1 MKKWLKGFFKSFR
14 YAVNGIKDTLKRQR
28 NLRFDFIAGAVVLA
42 LAIVLPLST
51 FEILWIVFSV
61 FVVIVF
67 EMLNSLIE
75 ELMDLLYPIFHE
87 KVGRIKDLSAGI
99 VLVTAVFALSVGLII
114 LGKHLIKA
122 PDIFGI
128 LAFLIFL
135 IFFCSLFRKEG
146 HDETRNT
153 SNDM

>member
-1 MKKWLKGFFKSFR
+1 MKEWLKSFFKSFG
-14 YAVNGIKDTLKRQR
+14 YAINGIKDTLKRQR
-28 NLRFDFIAGAVVLA
+28 NLRFDFFAGAVVLV
-42 LAIVLPLST
+42 LAIFLPLST
-51 FEILWIVFSV
+51 FEVLWIVFSV

-75 ELMDLLYPIFHE
+75 ELMDLLYPIFNE
-87 KVGRIKDLSAGI
+87 KIGRIKDLSAGI

-114 LGKHLIKA
+114 LGKHLIDA

-146 HDETRNT
+146 HDETRDKG
-153 SNDM
+153 NDM

>member
-1 MKKWLKGFFKSFR
+1 
-14 YAVNGIKDTLKRQR
+14 
-28 NLRFDFIAGAVVLA
+28 
-42 LAIVLPLST
+42 
-51 FEILWIVFSV
+51 
-61 FVVIVF
+61 
-67 EMLNSLIE
+67 MLNSLIE

-87 KVGRIKDLSAGI
+87 RVGRIKDLSAGI

-114 LGKHLIKA
+114 LGKHILNA

-146 HDETRNT
+146 HDETRDK